1 MQELQNQT
9 ILPQPVKKVEKKKVQ
24 KIGRPGYKLTK
35 LKDSE
40 TGQKSILF
48 EIEYPEIT
56 KDFIP
61 RHRLMSSYEQKV

>member
-1 MQELQNQT
+1 M
-9 ILPQPVKKVEKKKVQ
+9 KKVEKKKVP

-48 EIEYPEIT
+48 EIDYPEII

-61 RHRLMSSYEQKV
+61 RHRLMSSYEQKVLFLSFR

>member
-1 MQELQNQT
+1 
-9 ILPQPVKKVEKKKVQ
+9 VEKKKVQ

>member
-1 MQELQNQT
+1 M
-9 ILPQPVKKVEKKKVQ
+9 PQPVKKSEKKKVQ

-56 KDFIP
+56 KEFIP
-61 RHRLMSSYEQKV
+61 RHRVMSSYEQKVYINYLFR